1 MEGVILG
8 DAVPREHRSAAV
20 SNNNPQR
27 FPVQVPVA
35 RALLPHHSNP
45 APGAI
50 FYRQEEP
57 AMNRLI
63 ALLAVSTLGTGCV
76 VSDTCDFRTVS
87 IGWPSF
93 ALANGSVTTSC
104 AAAGVDT
111 VNVYMDS
118 DFVGNL
124 ACTTGGVNV
133 VDVPAGSHIFTVEG
147 LDGGTIVLRDE
158 FGIGG
163 NGCGTV
169 LRDTQPGEGT
179 FELAYSF
186 TPVNECTPGGSYI
199 WFSLRDDVLGEV
211 VVAVDETSAD
221 PELYLCSEV
230 IRFALPNGP
239 YTLLRTEEAVVS
251 GPTYL
256 AAAVNCSAKAFDI
269 FSGTDSIVSAAMADS
284 AAFCP

>member
-1 MEGVILG
+1 
-8 DAVPREHRSAAV
+8 
-20 SNNNPQR
+20 
-27 FPVQVPVA
+27 
-35 RALLPHHSNP
+35 
-45 APGAI
+45 
-50 FYRQEEP
+50 
-57 AMNRLI
+57 MNRLFV
-63 ALLAVSTLGTGCV
+63 LLAASTLGTGCV

-93 ALANGSVTTSC
+93 ALANGSITTSC
-104 AAAGVDT
+104 ATAGIDT
-111 VNVYMDS
+111 VDVFMDS

-124 ACTTGGVNV
+124 DCTAGGVNV
-133 VDVPAGSHIFTVEG
+133 VDVPAGSHTFTVEA
-147 LDGGTIVLRDE
+147 LDGSTIALRDE

-163 NGCGTV
+163 SGCGTV

-211 VVAVDETSAD
+211 VVAVDETSAN
-221 PELYLCSEV
+221 PGLYLCGDD

-239 YTLLRTEEAVVS
+239 YTLLRTEEATFN
-251 GPTYL
+251 GTYH